1 MDNRNNESTSTSV
14 ETNNNAWQL
23 VIPSRDDIES
33 AQSDFKNEVVDEA
46 NDELREIRQLIKVI
60 GGSDWGEPLVY

>member
-1 MDNRNNESTSTSV
+1 MTEEQKKLV
-14 ETNNNAWQL
+14 EEL
-23 VIPSRDDIES
+23 KEFLLKLDDEPIIIGTGRE
-33 AQSDFKNEVVDEA
+33 AQYNEVVDEA